1 MKTELKNI
9 GSWGR
14 LHYDFLYR
22 NNRTDI
28 NVMRLNRTL
37 NNYLADMVRNACEM
51 FDSLVRQTAENEGVT
66 EQFKS
71 TNQIEWIRRMNNI
84 QSRVRELILNEL
96 NLSIVTKRRGIH
108 PRLLLYALFSYSFH
122 IPLSK
127 RQTPPVPLWKGKI
140 REYPAALCEQ

>member
-1 MKTELKNI
+1 MKTELKII
-9 GSWGR
+9 GAWGR

-28 NVMRLNRTL
+28 NVMRLNGTL
-37 NNYLADMVRNACEM
+37 NNYLADMDRNACEM
-51 FDSLVRQTAENEGVT
+51 FDSLVWQTAENEGVT

-96 NLSIVTKRRGIH
+96 I
-108 PRLLLYALFSYSFH
+108 Y
-122 IPLSK
+122 
-127 RQTPPVPLWKGKI
+127 Q
-140 REYPAALCEQ
+140 

>member
-1 MKTELKNI
+1 MKTELKII

-28 NVMRLNRTL
+28 NVMRLNGTL

-66 EQFKS
+66 EQYKS

-96 NLSIVTKRRGIH
+96 I
-108 PRLLLYALFSYSFH
+108 Y
-122 IPLSK
+122 
-127 RQTPPVPLWKGKI
+127 Q
-140 REYPAALCEQ
+140 

>member
-9 GSWGR
+9 GAWGR

-37 NNYLADMVRNACEM
+37 NNYLADMDRNACEM
-51 FDSLVRQTAENEGVT
+51 FDSLVRQMAENEVVT
-66 EQFKS
+66 KQFKS

-96 NLSIVTKRRGIH
+96 I
-108 PRLLLYALFSYSFH
+108 Y
-122 IPLSK
+122 
-127 RQTPPVPLWKGKI
+127 Q
-140 REYPAALCEQ
+140 